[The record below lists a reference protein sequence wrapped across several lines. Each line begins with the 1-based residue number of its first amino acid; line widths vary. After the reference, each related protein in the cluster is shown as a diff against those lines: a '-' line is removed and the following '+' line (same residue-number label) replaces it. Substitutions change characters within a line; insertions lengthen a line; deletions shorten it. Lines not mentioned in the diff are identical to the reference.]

1 MEVYLRD
8 EVSDRSLNLTATC
21 CSRGM
26 LKFENDTVD
35 NLLVYFSTCGLTRNT
50 QHRRNHTQDAE
61 DCLSTIQAQQLRPGG
76 EDLEQYNVNQR
87 TATQAQW

>member
-21 CSRGM
+21 CLRGM

-61 DCLSTIQAQQLRPGG
+61 DCLSTIQAQQLKPGG
-76 EDLEQYNVNQR
+76 KDLEQYNVNQR
-87 TATQAQW
+87 TATHAQW

>member
-1 MEVYLRD
+1 MSEGIIIINVEVYLRD

-35 NLLVYFSTCGLTRNT
+35 NLLVYFSTCGLTRNSASQESYT
-50 QHRRNHTQDAE
+50 RRRGLLKYNPG
-61 DCLSTIQAQQLRPGG
+61 STAQACR
-76 EDLEQYNVNQR
+76 QR
-87 TATQAQW
+87 FGTI